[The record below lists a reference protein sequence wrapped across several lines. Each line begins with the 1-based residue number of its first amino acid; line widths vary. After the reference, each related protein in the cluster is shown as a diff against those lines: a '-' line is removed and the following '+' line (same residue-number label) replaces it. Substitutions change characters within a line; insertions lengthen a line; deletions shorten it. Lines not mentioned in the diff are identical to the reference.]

1 MRNYEQEIQELTR
14 ETTESDLRKTEKETK
29 LRLALIE
36 REHDQKAR
44 ATKVMDGYRFLYP
57 KVIGLWPAPKNLCNE
72 GDVVNIRKWVSFGD
86 ISGVKQVKAPNNLL
100 VDNDDRKYPKQH
112 MS

>member
-44 ATKVMDGYRFLYP
+44 ATKVMDGYGIFIS
-57 KVIGLWPAPKNLCNE
+57 K
-72 GDVVNIRKWVSFGD
+72 GDWFMASTKKSMQR
-86 ISGVKQVKAPNNLL
+86 
-100 VDNDDRKYPKQH
+100 R
-112 MS
+112 